1 MVQSLW
7 KIVWRFFKKIKTKP
21 SYDPAVT
28 RLMFIQKNRNKD
40 LEEIL
45 ALP

>member
-1 MVQSLW
+1 MQPLW
-7 KIVWRFFKKIKTKP
+7 KIVWKFFRKIKIEL

-28 RLMFIQKNRNKD
+28 LPIFIQKNRNKD

>member
-1 MVQSLW
+1 MVQPLW
-7 KIVWRFFKKIKTKP
+7 KIVWKFFKKIKIEL

-28 RLMFIQKNRNKD
+28 LSMFIQKNRNKD